1 MTKRYAGSLGPE
13 NIRTRLLAAA
23 VGSSPV
29 AVFVVN
35 TTGTVVFAEGG
46 GVRWLTGGQ
55 TAVDGLAVVDAWGET
70 PMLVAAIGQALGGV
84 RFSGNLT
91 VGERRF
97 AVRVLPMFDGANA
110 IEGAAGL
117 AVEAPHASLD
127 KSESTLGQILDVLV
141 EELPFSVWILDQRG
155 DVVRENGL
163 AKEQGLS
170 AIRTARENGPA
181 GAGLVGRV
189 LLDGKETVGVARV
202 RDAAGAEVELPVRGV
217 PLRNAN
223 GSTVGAVLTATPIAP
238 LPAPPSLEIRTPP
251 DLHLSSVGWDP
262 IPEEISALSFT

>member
-1 MTKRYAGSLGPE
+1 MTKPHAESLGPA
-13 NIRTRLLAAA
+13 NIRTRLLTAA

-29 AVFVVN
+29 AIFAVDA
-35 TTGTVVFAEGG
+35 TGTVVFAEGG
-46 GVRWLTGGQ
+46 GVRWLTGGH
-55 TAVDGLAVVDAWGET
+55 TAVDGLSVVDAWGET

-97 AVRVLPMFDGANA
+97 AVRVLPMFDGANE

-117 AVEAPHASLD
+117 AVEAPHGALD
-127 KSESTLGQILDVLV
+127 RSESTLGQILDVLV
-141 EELPFSVWILDQRG
+141 EGLPFSVWILDQRG
-155 DVVRENGL
+155 DVVRENDL
-163 AKEQGLS
+163 AKEQGLA
-170 AIRTARENGPA
+170 AIRSARENGPG

-189 LLDGKETVGVARV
+189 LLDGRETVGVARV

-223 GSTVGAVLTATPIAP
+223 GSTVGAVLTATSPAP
-238 LPAPPSLEIRTPP
+238 LPAPPSLEAQLPL
-251 DLHLSSVGWDP
+251 DLRLSSAAWDP
-262 IPEEISALSFT
+262 IPEEISALSFS